1 MKNKL
6 FYSLVFIT
14 LIQFSVFAQDKKT
27 SEAKQ
32 IDNIYMTWN
41 KNTPESEMND
51 DIKALK
57 EHGVTISYSGV
68 KRNANGEITSIKVD
82 YTDKGGSN
90 GSLSLNNQKPI
101 NTIKFYKQDDEMGF
115 GEPGNTNF
123 MMGDNLAGFDPDSFM
138 QNFQFGNGE
147 NELPGQQFH
156 FEFPEGSSSGESSS
170 KIIIKKDGKKP
181 LVIQDGNVVEGGDDY
196 TKEELEDIKKNNKS
210 ESFSFNDG
218 FGSTDMAKAKE
229 EMLKAKEEMLKAKE
243 EMENAKKE
251 LQKAKSLKTQKT

>member
-6 FYSLVFIT
+6 FYSLVFII
-14 LIQFSVFAQDKKT
+14 LIQFGIAAQDKKS
-27 SEAKQ
+27 SETTQ

-57 EHGVTISYSGV
+57 EHGVTISYSDV

-101 NTIKFYKQDDEMGF
+101 NTIKFYKQDDEIGF
-115 GEPGNTNF
+115 GEPSGANF
-123 MMGDNLAGFDPDSFM
+123 MMENNLAGFDPNSFM
-138 QNFQFGNGE
+138 KNFQFDNGE
-147 NELPGQQFH
+147 GLPGQQFH
-156 FEFPEGSSSGESSS
+156 FEFPEGGTDGQSSS

-181 LVIQDGNVVEGGDDY
+181 LVIKDGNVIEGGDDY
-196 TKEELEDIKKNNKS
+196 TTEELEDIKKNNKA
-210 ESFSFNDG
+210 ESFNYGDS
-218 FGSTDMAKAKE
+218 FGSSDMAKAKE